1 MMAKINENYE
11 KLTAKKLNYD
21 NKVLSA
27 ISYCSQVA
35 GEYTTII
42 EGCRFISWHDPSYQS
57 ENNGYWLNLLI
68 CDDNK
73 PNILIHESEINPNDK
88 YKVYKIVG
96 YCAYH
101 GINYEIA

>member
-1 MMAKINENYE
+1 MMAKIDDDYE

-35 GEYTTII
+35 GEYTTNT

-57 ENNGYWLNLLI
+57 ENNGYWLTLII

-73 PNILIHESEINPNDK
+73 PNILIYESEINPDDR

-101 GINYEIA
+101 GVNYEIA

>member
-1 MMAKINENYE
+1 MMAKIDDDYE

-27 ISYCSQVA
+27 ISYCSQVV
-35 GEYTTII
+35 GEYTTSI

-57 ENNGYWLNLLI
+57 ENNGYWLNLII

-73 PNILIHESEINPNDK
+73 PNILIYESEINPADR

-101 GINYEIA
+101 GVNYEIA

>member
-1 MMAKINENYE
+1 MMAKIDDDYE

-57 ENNGYWLNLLI
+57 ENNGYWLNLII

-73 PNILIHESEINPNDK
+73 PNILIYESLYN
-88 YKVYKIVG
+88 
-96 YCAYH
+96 
-101 GINYEIA
+101 